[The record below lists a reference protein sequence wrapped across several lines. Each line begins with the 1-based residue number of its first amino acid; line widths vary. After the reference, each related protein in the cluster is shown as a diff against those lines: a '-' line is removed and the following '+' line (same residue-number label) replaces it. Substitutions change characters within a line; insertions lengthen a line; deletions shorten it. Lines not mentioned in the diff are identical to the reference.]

1 MAKVTASTFTEVKPK
16 KKCCR
21 KSTRCAVCPVVLHR
35 LGKMHA
41 EDFSRKQFD
50 KALKKARAA

>member
-1 MAKVTASTFTEVKPK
+1 MSKVTASTFTAVKPK

-35 LGKMHA
+35 LTKMDAH
-41 EDFSRKQFD
+41 EFSNKQFS